1 VSGEERVSEVL
12 EAGVDCVTMSGDK
25 LLGGLQAGII
35 VGRKKFLERLRDNP
49 LRRAVRVDKVTIAA
63 LQSLM
68 RSYLFDADP
77 AGAIPMLGQ
86 STGPAADLRKRADN
100 IIANLPD
107 GVRSRYDA
115 SAEDDSAAIG
125 GGSFAGRQLPS
136 AAVTFRCPTERE
148 AVRLE
153 RRLRTSKG
161 IPVIARIKGREVRIN
176 LRTILPSEDGE
187 LVAAIEAALH
197 DKR

>member
-1 VSGEERVSEVL
+1 
-12 EAGVDCVTMSGDK
+12 
-25 LLGGLQAGII
+25 
-35 VGRKKFLERLRDNP
+35 
-49 LRRAVRVDKVTIAA
+49 
-63 LQSLM
+63 
-68 RSYLFDADP
+68 
-77 AGAIPMLGQ
+77 MLGQ